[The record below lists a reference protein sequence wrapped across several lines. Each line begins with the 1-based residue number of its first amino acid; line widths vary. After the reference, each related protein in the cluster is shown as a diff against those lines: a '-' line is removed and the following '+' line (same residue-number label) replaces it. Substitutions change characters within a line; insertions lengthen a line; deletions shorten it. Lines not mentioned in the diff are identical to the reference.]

1 MNGKMVLGG
10 SFVINMIEV
19 EVKVIK
25 KLQRLLEKVL
35 FNVC

>member
-10 SFVINMIEV
+10 SFVVNMIEV

-25 KLQRLLEKVL
+25 KPPKA
-35 FNVC
+35 FGKSPI